1 MQIFRV
7 SEPGAYTT
15 VQDNGRLGYQ
25 QFGVPPTGALDKF
38 AYQAANLLVG
48 NSEDAAVLEM
58 TFSGPCMEV
67 LADAEISITGAAMQI
82 LINDQPADN
91 WSLLKVRQGDAIK
104 IGMAETGCRAY
115 MAVTGGIDV
124 PLVMESRSCY
134 AGAGIG
140 GHKGRPLAKGDILP
154 RGKGEPCGG
163 FRRVPAEFIPG
174 YSSEIV
180 LRVIPGP
187 QDDFFD
193 SQDDQGMATFF
204 ESEFTVTPQAN
215 RMGYRLHGPGIFP
228 CENMPKSIISEP
240 NLQGSVQIPEDGHP
254 IILLGEQTVGGYTKI
269 ATVISA
275 DISKVA
281 QAVPGD
287 KIRFEKVSVE
297 TAHELL
303 REQAELI
310 RQMKKQAVSG
320 KSLVS
325 SKTSEDCFLQD
336 PELFLQKI
344 HKHLL
349 QI

>member
-7 SEPGAYTT
+7 LEPGAYTT
-15 VQDNGRLGYQ
+15 VQDSGRYGYQ
-25 QFGVPPTGALDKF
+25 QFGVPPTGALDSF
-38 AYQAANLLVG
+38 AYQAANVLTG
-48 NSEDAAVLEM
+48 NCEDAAVLEM
-58 TFSGPCMEV
+58 TFLGTRLEV
-67 LADAEISITGAAMQI
+67 LADAEISITGSPVQI

-91 WSLLKVRQGDAIK
+91 WSSLKVRPGDIIK
-104 IGMAETGCRAY
+104 TGMAEIGCRAY
-115 MAVTGGIDV
+115 LAVTGGIDV
-124 PLVMESRSCY
+124 PLVMGSRSCY
-134 AGAGIG
+134 SGAKIG
-140 GHKGRPLAKGDILP
+140 GHEGRPLVKGDILL
-154 RGKGEPCGG
+154 RGKKDPCSR
-163 FRRVPAEFIPG
+163 FRRLQEKFIPE

-180 LRVIPGP
+180 LRAIPGP

-193 SQDDQGMATFF
+193 DQAMSVFF

-215 RMGYRLHGPGIFP
+215 RMGYRLDGPGIFP

-240 NLQGSVQIPEDGHP
+240 NLKGSVQIPEDGQP

-269 ATVISA
+269 VTVISA

-287 KIRFEKVSVE
+287 KIRFEKVSLE

-310 RQMKKQAVSG
+310 RQIKEEMLSG
-320 KSLVS
+320 KKTVS
-325 SKTSEDCFLQD
+325 SDKASENYFSHN
-336 PELFLQKI
+336 PELFLEKI
-344 HKHLL
+344 YNHLL